1 MTSEASGPLA
11 GVKVLELGSNVSGP
25 YGTWILAQLGA
36 EVWKVERPG
45 DGDDARG
52 WGPPF
57 WRETATVFHAINWN
71 KRSVEIDLKDEGAVG
86 RLRSRII
93 DDFDVVLQN
102 LRPGAIDRLGLDEAS
117 LRADKPALI
126 YCNLWAFGAKGPLAD
141 RPGFDALMQAFG
153 GIMSVTGEEGRPP
166 VRAGVSVI
174 DMGTGMWCAI
184 GILAALNR
192 RHVTGQG
199 GAIDASLFETALGWT
214 SYYNTD
220 VQATGK
226 PPTRHGSG
234 VRGITPYQA
243 YECADG
249 WLVVG
254 ASNDRLFV
262 NLAAALDHPEWL
274 DDTRFANNAARSENR
289 EALNAILMPLF
300 NAEAR
305 AHWQQLLD
313 ENGVPN
319 APIQHAGEVIVHPQT
334 KALGI
339 MQDAG
344 QGVALT
350 GLPLSFDGERPALR
364 HIAPDLGA
372 DTEEFFASG
381 ENEVE

>member
-1 MTSEASGPLA
+1 MTAETSAPLA

-71 KRSVEIDLKDEGAVG
+71 KRSIELDLKDEAAVAE
-86 RLRSRII
+86 LRTRII
-93 DDFDVVLQN
+93 ADFDVVLQN
-102 LRPGAIDRLGLDEAS
+102 LRPGAIDRLGLDAAS
-117 LRADKPALI
+117 LRADKPELI

-192 RHVTGQG
+192 RHETGQG
-199 GAIDASLFETALGWT
+199 GAIDASLFETAVGWT

-220 VQATGK
+220 VQITGK

-234 VRGITPYQA
+234 VRGIMPYQA

-249 WLVVG
+249 WLLVG

-262 NLAAALDHPEWL
+262 KLATALEHPEWL
-274 DDTRFANNAARSENR
+274 DDDRFSANAARSENR
-289 EALNAILMPLF
+289 EALNAILIPLF
-300 NAEAR
+300 QAEPR
-305 AHWQQLLD
+305 AHWQPLLD

-319 APIQHAGEVIVHPQT
+319 APIQHAGEVIAHPQT
-334 KALGI
+334 KALGM
-339 MQDAG
+339 MQDSG
-344 QGVALT
+344 HGVTLT
-350 GLPLSFDGERPALR
+350 GLPISFDGERPALR

-381 ENEVE
+381 GNAVK